1 MVANNKRT
9 KAGSSR
15 GGIAK
20 RRGARPD
27 KDGDVAMDSSSRGG
41 RGGGISKAKGTGGS
55 SRDAA
60 KPARRSV
67 NTARLQREVQNHV
80 TSGSSVRT
88 PREPEDLL
96 ITGWS
101 NSTASSSADSGVNSL
116 IAWLE
121 KKATLKSPTK
131 RPVKVK
137 KVCQHLST

>member
-1 MVANNKRT
+1 MVANKKT

-41 RGGGISKAKGTGGS
+41 RGGISKSKGTSGS
-55 SRDAA
+55 TRDGAT
-60 KPARRSV
+60 KPARKPI

-80 TSGSSVRT
+80 SSGPSVRT

-96 ITGWS
+96 VTGWS
-101 NSTASSSADSGVNSL
+101 NSTAATSADSGVNSL

-121 KKATLKSPTK
+121 KRATLKSPTK